1 MVALILLG
9 ISLFNGA
16 LFRVP
21 DACACL
27 PNNINRTDVVTVQQS
42 RPGKP
47 GGTKVTVEQKLKAI
61 KAKCRKGKLV
71 DSAGKPIYFYQLQG
85 CWGNPPAGYQEILSA
100 QQKELEKLRK
110 TYHVIEMT
118 CNPSGDV
125 IM

>member
-1 MVALILLG
+1 MVTLIFLT
-9 ISLFNGA
+9 ISLLNGA
-16 LFRVP
+16 LVRVP

-27 PNNINRTDVVTVQQS
+27 PKDINRTDVVTVQQK

-47 GGTKVTVEQKLKAI
+47 GGTKVTVEQKLKQI

-100 QQKELEKLRK
+100 
-110 TYHVIEMT
+110 
-118 CNPSGDV
+118 
-125 IM
+125 